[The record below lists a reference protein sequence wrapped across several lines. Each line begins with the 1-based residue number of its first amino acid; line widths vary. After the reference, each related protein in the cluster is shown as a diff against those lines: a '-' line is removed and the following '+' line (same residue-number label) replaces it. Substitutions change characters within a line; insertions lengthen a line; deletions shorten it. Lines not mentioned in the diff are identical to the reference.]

1 MIIQDWNGIN
11 RNRNG
16 KKNSEN
22 NFENEF
28 EIPARH
34 KEILSGNKKNCNLGH
49 RTRAKD
55 IDLATLFMKVI
66 NAVTK
71 TE

>member
-34 KEILSGNKKNCNLGH
+34 KEILSGNKKIVTWDTGLEP
-49 RTRAKD
+49 K
-55 IDLATLFMKVI
+55 TLI
-66 NAVTK
+66 WQLYS
-71 TE
+71 